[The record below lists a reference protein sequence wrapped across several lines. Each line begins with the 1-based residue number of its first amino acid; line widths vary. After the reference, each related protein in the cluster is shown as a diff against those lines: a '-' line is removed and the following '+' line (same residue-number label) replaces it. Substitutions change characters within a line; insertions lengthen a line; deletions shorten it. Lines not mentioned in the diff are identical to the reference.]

1 MERLEIEIKEIE
13 ELKTKTTEYKISKS
27 LYDLNFERG
36 REIDEMM
43 EIEVKPEELKVPITR
58 INVVKELMIPEKY
71 LYHTLQ
77 LKKYY

>member
-1 MERLEIEIKEIE
+1 
-13 ELKTKTTEYKISKS
+13 
-27 LYDLNFERG
+27 
-36 REIDEMM
+36 M

-77 LKKYY
+77 LKKYYQAFICQSKIRKYYGFNNINKIVTHY

>member
-1 MERLEIEIKEIE
+1 M
-13 ELKTKTTEYKISKS
+13 KTKTTEYKISKS

>member
-1 MERLEIEIKEIE
+1 
-13 ELKTKTTEYKISKS
+13 
-27 LYDLNFERG
+27 
-36 REIDEMM
+36 MM

-77 LKKYY
+77 LKKYC

>member
-1 MERLEIEIKEIE
+1 MERLEIEIKQIE

-58 INVVKELMIPEKY
+58 ITVVKELMIPEKY

>member
-1 MERLEIEIKEIE
+1 MERLEIEIKQIE